1 MKKLSLF
8 IAAGLFLL
16 AFAGAAY
23 ASSVHEGW
31 SSNSIDPA
39 GFASVSINSPSH
51 YEMTTA
57 SNDTIYLDS
66 NHLWAVRNPVSMNA
80 EGFATSKIRT
90 EKLLCFDSTSRFCA
104 ISR

>member
-8 IAAGLFLL
+8 IAAGLFLV

-39 GFASVSINSPSH
+39 GFASVSIHSPSH
-51 YEMTTA
+51 YEMTSA
-57 SNDTIYLDS
+57 SNDNIYLDS
-66 NHLWAVRNPVSMNA
+66 NHLWAVRNPVSINS

-90 EKLLCFDSTSRFCA
+90 EKLLCFDSISRFCA
-104 ISR
+104 LPQ

>member
-8 IAAGLFLL
+8 IAAGLFLV

-31 SSNSIDPA
+31 SSNSIDPS

-57 SNDTIYLDS
+57 SSDTIYLDS
-66 NHLWAVRNPVSMNA
+66 NHLWAVRNPVTTYA
-80 EGFATSKIRT
+80 EGFATSKIRS
-90 EKLLCFDSTSRFCA
+90 EKLLCFDSVNRFCA
-104 ISR
+104 ISQ